1 MESQVVTRL
10 KKLGPNL
17 SMTGVIIT
25 LAVGVLVPVLLSTSV
40 GIISLAMGNP
50 DDNLVIGILVICFSA
65 AAIGSTVTATVLL
78 GRKARTARRQAD
90 FLANVTH
97 ELRTPLTAIRM
108 YAQTLLTGQLENDS
122 ERSEQCLKT
131 IIRETEWL
139 ETMIDQVLTWRSAAK
154 DREVLKLKT
163 APIQE
168 AIEQALRRFEALTD
182 PGEVDL
188 KLNLESRN
196 PVAHDRDGIASALLN
211 LLINS
216 YKYTGKDKQIDL
228 RTIDGKGE
236 VILEVEDNG
245 IGIPLVDRRRIFEP
259 FFRVDSR
266 LRAQSSG
273 AGLGLAIVRA
283 QVDAHGGA
291 IRVRSTEGEGTCMS
305 IHLPVAEDADL
316 G

>member
-40 GIISLAMGNP
+40 GIVSLAMGNP

-65 AAIGSTVTATVLL
+65 AAVGSTVTATVLL

-108 YAQTLLTGQLENDS
+108 YAETLLTGQLENDS

-154 DREVLKLKT
+154 DREVLELKT
-163 APIQE
+163 APLQE
-168 AIEQALRRFEALTD
+168 AIEQALRRFEALTE
-182 PGEVDL
+182 PGEVVLKLDL
-188 KLNLESRN
+188 KSRN
-196 PVAHDRDGIASALLN
+196 SVAHDRVGIASAILN

-216 YKYTGKDKQIDL
+216 YKYTRQDKQINVRAFDK
-228 RTIDGKGE
+228 KGE
-236 VILEVEDNG
+236 VVIEVEDNG

-259 FFRVDSR
+259 FYRVDSR
-266 LRAQSSG
+266 LRSRSSG

-283 QVDAHGGA
+283 QVDAHNGTIGLHSA
-291 IRVRSTEGEGTCMS
+291 EDEGTCVS
-305 IHLPVAEDADL
+305 LHLPVAEDTDHE
-316 G
+316 